1 MPEISAA
8 GATAIVAAIAAGEIP
23 WSAPLI
29 QEGVWTSDGR
39 YIEPGA
45 LTFRD
50 LPLTFMAMT
59 TTADGHDGAQASGRI
74 DTVERV
80 DNGDG
85 TNNILGRGVFDGGS
99 PIGLEAARLV
109 AAKII
114 RGVSA
119 DLSVSDS
126 KIEVEEADDEMSMP
140 TVKFTVLA
148 GELLGATLC
157 PMPAF
162 AGCVITLDDES
173 AAPTEAAADAPK
185 IHIEVN
191 AAEPWR
197 TVNAADECVPCTEA
211 RESVTAS
218 AIPTAPP
225 ADWFAD
231 PKFDSP
237 TALQITDEGRVFGH
251 LATWGTCHTG
261 FDGQC
266 VLAPHS
272 ATNYAGF
279 RVGCVQCEDGSVVA
293 TGPITMGTG
302 HAPITAGRQVAVEH
316 YDNTGTGAADVAA
329 GEDAYGIWL
338 AGALRPGVTPEQV
351 RVLRA
356 SALSGDWRRAG
367 AGLELVA
374 ALAVNTPGFPVA
386 RVASGAQLALV
397 AAGAKIERPIDN
409 SDLRDELAALRR
421 ERKAYRLGRKIHAT

>member
-1 MPEISAA
+1 MS
-8 GATAIVAAIAAGEIP
+8 EIP
-23 WSAPLI
+23 WTATLI

-39 YIEPGA
+39 MIEPGA
-45 LTFRD
+45 LAFRD

-85 TNNILGRGVFDGGS
+85 TNSIVGHGVFDGGS
-99 PIGLEAARLV
+99 PVGLEAARLV
-109 AAKII
+109 RTQVI

-126 KIEVEEADDEMSMP
+126 KIEVDEPEDEMSMP
-140 TVKFTVLA
+140 DMRLTVLA

-162 AGCVITLDDES
+162 AGCSITLDDES
-173 AAPTEAAADAPK
+173 TAPTEAAADAPK

-197 TVNAADECVPCTEA
+197 TINAADDCVPCTEA
-211 RESVTAS
+211 REAVTAS
-218 AIPTAPP
+218 LIPTAPP

-231 PKFDSP
+231 PALDGP
-237 TALQITDEGRVFGH
+237 TPLTIADDGRIFGH
-251 LATWGTCHTG
+251 LALWGTCHTG

-266 VLAPHS
+266 VLAPRS
-272 ATNYAGF
+272 TTNYAAF

-293 TGPITMGTG
+293 TGPITAGTG
-302 HAPITAGRQVAVEH
+302 HAPITAGLRVAIEH
-316 YDNTGTGAADVAA
+316 YDNTGWGAADAAA

-338 AGALRPGVTPEQV
+338 AGALRPDVTPEQV

-356 SALSGDWRRAG
+356 SALSGDWRRQG

-397 AAGAKIERPIDN
+397 AAGAKIDRPTDVVAE
-409 SDLRDELAALRR
+409 LRDELAAFRR
-421 ERKAYRLGRKIHAT
+421 ERQAQRLHARIRSH

>member
-1 MPEISAA
+1 MPEI
-8 GATAIVAAIAAGEIP
+8 TAPALVAAAAGEIA

-74 DTVERV
+74 DTIERV
-80 DNGDG
+80 ENGDG
-85 TNNILGRGVFDGGS
+85 TNNIVGHGIFDGGS

-109 AAKII
+109 RTQVI

-126 KIEVEEADDEMSMP
+126 KIEVEETDDEAAMP
-140 TVKFTVLA
+140 TIKFTVLA

-162 AGCVITLDDES
+162 AGCVITLDDEE
-173 AAPTEAAADAPK
+173 AAPTEAAANAPK

-191 AAEPWR
+191 AVEPWH
-197 TVNAADECVPCTEA
+197 TINAADDCVPCTEA
-211 RESVTAS
+211 REAVTAS

-225 ADWFAD
+225 ADWFTD
-231 PKFDSP
+231 PQLTGP
-237 TALQITDEGRVFGH
+237 TALQITDDGRIFGH
-251 LATWGTCHTG
+251 LAAWGTCHTG

-266 VLAPHS
+266 VLAPRS
-272 ATNYAGF
+272 NTNYGYF
-279 RVGCVQCEDGSVVA
+279 RTGCVQCADGTVVA

-316 YDNTGTGAADVAA
+316 YDNTGTGVADVAL
-329 GEDAYGIWL
+329 GEDAYGPWL

-351 RVLRA
+351 RTLRA
-356 SALSGDWRRAG
+356 SALSGDWRRVG
-367 AGLELVA
+367 SGLELVA
-374 ALAVNTPGFPVA
+374 ALAVNTPGFVIA
-386 RVASGAQLALV
+386 RVASGAPLALV
-397 AAGAKIERPIDN
+397 AAGTVVAQPDVMAE
-409 SDLRDELAALRR
+409 LRDELAALRR
-421 ERKAYRLGRKIHAT
+421 ERQAQRLVAKIRAT

>member
-1 MPEISAA
+1 
-8 GATAIVAAIAAGEIP
+8 VAAIAAGEIP
-23 WSAPLI
+23 WTSTLI
-29 QEGVWTSDGR
+29 QEGIWTSDGR
-39 YIEPGA
+39 MIEPGA

-85 TNNILGRGVFDGGS
+85 TNDIVGRGVFDGGS
-99 PIGLEAARLV
+99 PVGLEAARLV
-109 AAKII
+109 RAKVI

-126 KIEVEEADDEMSMP
+126 KIEVEETDDDMAMP
-140 TVKFTVLA
+140 NVKFTVLA

-162 AGCVITLDDES
+162 AGCSITLDDEE

-197 TVNAADECVPCTEA
+197 TINAADDCVPCTEA

-218 AIPTAPP
+218 VIPTAPP
-225 ADWFAD
+225 AEWFDD
-231 PKFDSP
+231 PQLPGP
-237 TALQITDEGRVFGH
+237 TALTITDDGRIFGH

-266 VLAPHS
+266 VLAPRS
-272 ATNYAGF
+272 RTNYGYF
-279 RVGCVQCEDGSVVA
+279 RTGCVQCSDGTVVA

-316 YDNTGTGAADVAA
+316 YDNSGWGAADVAL
-329 GEDAYGIWL
+329 GEDAYGPWL

-351 RVLRA
+351 RELRA
-356 SALSGDWRRAG
+356 SSLSGDWRRVG
-367 AGLELVA
+367 SGLELVA

-386 RVASGAQLALV
+386 RVASGAPLALV
-397 AAGAKIERPIDN
+397 AAGMVVTQPDVMTE
-409 SDLRDELAALRR
+409 LRDELAALRR
-421 ERKAYRLGRKIHAT
+421 ERQAMRLAAKIRAT